1 MSDTDNL
8 TPATDCAMTPTTGG
22 AARLPQPSPLYR
34 WTVLIFISLAMFGN
48 YYVYDSA
55 APVFDLLSTQ
65 LGFTDQQLGLLYSVY
80 SVAAVLVLLGGGYII
95 DRWGTKKSITLFA
108 IICLLAAALTA
119 ASPRFGVMLAGRFL
133 LGIGAE
139 PLIVAVTTALA
150 KWFKG
155 KELSFAFGI
164 NLMIARLGSASA
176 DWSPGWARPLYD
188 NWQDPLWLATGV
200 AGVSVA
206 GALLYWFM
214 EQRADTRYDLGEA
227 AETEKLEKKGL
238 FSFSAS
244 YWYIVALCVVFYS
257 TVFPFRAFAIYYF
270 QQAHGLE
277 REAAGLLNSMLPLAA
292 MFATP
297 LFGLMVDRVGKR
309 SFFMAVGSLVLLPLF
324 LIVTYAPPGPEVLL
338 SLPFLGSAQIPL
350 TLLIVMLLLGM
361 AFSLIPAVMWPS
373 VAYIVETRRLG
384 TGYALMTL
392 CQQVGMAIIPWLIG
406 FTNDMFQASP
416 ENPGG
421 YAPGMWIF
429 TGLASLGLFFSFM
442 LWRTERGPGSHGL
455 ETITTK
461 TGVPEVTGFEEQG
474 RM

>member
-1 MSDTDNL
+1 M
-8 TPATDCAMTPTTGG
+8 ATDGDV
-22 AARLPQPSPLYR
+22 RLPEPSPLYR
-34 WTVLIFISLAMFGN
+34 WVVLVFISLAMFGN

-55 APVFDLLSTQ
+55 APVFDLLSSQ

-80 SVAAVLVLLGGGYII
+80 SVAAVLVLLVGGYII
-95 DRWGTKKSITLFA
+95 DRWGTKKSVTLFA
-108 IICLLAAALTA
+108 VICLFAAFVTA
-119 ASPRFGVMLAGRFL
+119 ASSHFGVMLAGRFL
-133 LGIGAE
+133 LGVGAE

-176 DWSPGWARPLYD
+176 DWSPAWARPLYE
-188 NWQDPLWLATGV
+188 NWQDPLWLATGI
-200 AGVSVA
+200 AGVSVT

-214 EQRADTRYDLGEA
+214 ERRAEGRYRLAEA
-227 AETEKLEKKGL
+227 AETEKLERRGL
-238 FSFSAS
+238 YSFTAS

-277 REAAGLLNSMLPLAA
+277 REAAGMLNSLLPIAA
-292 MFATP
+292 MIATP
-297 LFGLMVDRVGKR
+297 LFGLMVDKVGRR

-324 LIVTYAPPGPEVLL
+324 LVVTYAPAGPLMNVGLPLL
-338 SLPFLGSAQIPL
+338 GTAEIPL
-350 TLLIVMLLLGM
+350 TLLLVMILLGVV
-361 AFSLIPAVMWPS
+361 FSLIPAVMWPS
-373 VAYIVETRRLG
+373 VAYIVEQRRLG

-406 FTNDMFQASP
+406 FTNDWFQASP
-416 ENPGG
+416 DNPEG

-429 TGLASLGLFFSFM
+429 TALASLGLFFSFM
-442 LWRTERGPGSHGL
+442 LWRTERGPGGHGL
-455 ETITTK
+455 ETITTR
-461 TGVPEVTGFEEQG
+461 TGVPDMTGFEEQG
-474 RM
+474 RL

>member
-1 MSDTDNL
+1 MPNDQH
-8 TPATDCAMTPTTGG
+8 
-22 AARLPQPSPLYR
+22 ARLPEPTPLYR
-34 WTVLIFISLAMFGN
+34 WTVLVFISLAMFGN

-80 SVAAVLVLLGGGYII
+80 SIAAVLVLLGGGYII
-95 DRWGTKKSITLFA
+95 DRWGTKRSVTMFA
-108 IICLLAAALTA
+108 VICLIAAAVTA
-119 ASPRFGVMLAGRFL
+119 ASSQFGVMLAGRFL
-133 LGIGAE
+133 LGVGAE

-176 DWSPGWARPLYD
+176 DWSPTWARPLYE

-200 AGVSVA
+200 AGVSLA
-206 GALLYWFM
+206 GALLYWIM
-214 EQRADTRYDLGEA
+214 ERRAEGRYRLAEA
-227 AETEKLEKKGL
+227 AETEKLDRKGMY
-238 FSFSAS
+238 SFTAS
-244 YWYIVALCVVFYS
+244 YWYIVGLCVVFYS

-277 REAAGLLNSMLPLAA
+277 REAAGLLNSMLPIAA
-292 MFATP
+292 MIATP
-297 LFGLMVDRVGKR
+297 IFGLMVDRVGKR

-324 LIVTYAPPGPEVLL
+324 LIVTYAPAGPEV
-338 SLPFLGSAQIPL
+338 SIAGADVPL
-350 TLLIVMLLLGM
+350 TLLLVMILLGLT
-361 AFSLIPAVMWPS
+361 FSLIPAVMWPS
-373 VAYIVETRRLG
+373 VAYIVEQNRLG

-406 FTNDMFQASP
+406 FTNDLFQASP
-416 ENPGG
+416 ENPEG

-429 TGLASLGLFFSFM
+429 TALASLGLFFSFM
-442 LWRTERGPGSHGL
+442 LWRTERGPGGHGL

-474 RM
+474 RL

>member
-1 MSDTDNL
+1 VNASN
-8 TPATDCAMTPTTGG
+8 AGE
-22 AARLPQPSPLYR
+22 ARLPKPSPLYR
-34 WTVLIFISLAMFGN
+34 WTVLVFISLAMFGN

-80 SVAAVLVLLGGGYII
+80 SIAAVLVLLIGGYII
-95 DRWGTKKSITLFA
+95 DRWGTKKSVTLFA
-108 IICLLAAALTA
+108 VICLVAAFVTA
-119 ASPRFGVMLAGRFL
+119 VSEAFVVMAMGRFL
-133 LGIGAE
+133 LGVGAE

-164 NLMIARLGSASA
+164 NLMIARLGSATA
-176 DWSPGWARPLYD
+176 DWSPTWAGPLYA
-188 NWQDPLWLATGV
+188 NWQDPLWLATGI

-206 GALLYWFM
+206 GALLYWIM
-214 EQRADTRYDLGEA
+214 EKRAEGRYSLGEA
-227 AETEKLEKKGL
+227 AETEKLERGGL
-238 FSFSAS
+238 YRFTAS

-257 TVFPFRAFAIYYF
+257 TVFPFRAFAIFYF

-277 REAAGLLNSMLPLAA
+277 RPAAGLLNSLLPIAA
-292 MFATP
+292 MIATP

-309 SFFMAVGSLVLLPLF
+309 SFFMGVGSLVLLPLF
-324 LIVTYAPPGPEVLL
+324 LIVTYAPAGPPINLGGHEV
-338 SLPFLGSAQIPL
+338 PL
-350 TLLIVMLLLGM
+350 TLLLVMILLGM
-361 AFSLIPAVMWPS
+361 VFSLIPAVMWPS
-373 VAYIVETRRLG
+373 VAYIVEERRLG

-406 FTNDMFQASP
+406 FTNDLFQASP
-416 ENPGG
+416 ENPEG

-429 TGLASLGLFFSFM
+429 TALASLGLFFSFM
-442 LWRTERGPGSHGL
+442 LWRTERGPKGHGL

-461 TGVPEVTGFEEQG
+461 TGLPEVTGFEEQG
-474 RM
+474 RV